1 MTGLSRVLSVGMLL
15 ALGACAFGNEAMG
28 PSMTGDSAYS
38 EDSPLALGTG
48 TFVPRGVTPGRST
61 GTAVGERVEE
71 LRDQL
76 EALQGQIIDEN
87 SALQKLRRQARQSAA
102 SYHELKGNM
111 NARLTVGT
119 TPGNPQL
126 VEQWRKAQSEL
137 SQVDASINQMNALA
151 SEVDSTATLGA
162 YLLQSIP
169 ATFRLS
175 GAVDEDHAQL
185 EILED
190 ETNQTVVLV
199 DRLESELT
207 EDIARQSAYLT
218 TERANLTATSVAI
231 RNGEYVGVS
240 LANRAYG
247 VPAPPPPQGAA
258 PMVGRARPL
267 VVIRFDQ
274 PNVNY
279 EPALFS
285 AVSAALER
293 KPNAGFDLVAVAP
306 GSGPAGEVNLAAQQ
320 ARKNAEKVLRSLTDM
335 GLPADRVSLSSVTN
349 PPATVGEVHVYVR

>member
-1 MTGLSRVLSVGMLL
+1 MTGLSRVLSLGMLL
-15 ALGACAFGNEAMG
+15 ALGACAFGNQAVG
-28 PSMTGDSAYS
+28 PSLYGDDSY
-38 EDSPLALGTG
+38 DDQSPLALGTS
-48 TFVPRGVTPGRST
+48 TFVPRGVTPGRDT
-61 GTAVGERVEE
+61 GTAVGSRIDE

-76 EALQGQIIDEN
+76 EALQDQIIEEN
-87 SALQKLRRQARQSAA
+87 SQLQTLRRQARQSAGA
-102 SYHELKGNM
+102 YHELKGRM

-119 TPGNPQL
+119 TPGNPEL
-126 VEQWRKAQSEL
+126 VEQWRKAQAEL
-137 SQVDASINQMNALA
+137 SQVDASINDMNRVAG
-151 SEVDSTATLGA
+151 EVDSSATLGA
-162 YLLQSIP
+162 YLLQAIP

-175 GAVDEDHAQL
+175 GAVDEDHRQL

-207 EDIARQSAYLT
+207 EDIARQSAYLS

-247 VPAPPPPQGAA
+247 VPAPAAPQGAA
-258 PMVGRARPL
+258 PLVGRARPL
-267 VVIRFDQ
+267 VVIRFDS

-293 KPNAGFDLVAVAP
+293 RPNAGFDLVAVAP
-306 GSGPAGEVNLAAQQ
+306 GSGSTGGVNLAAQT
-320 ARKNAEKVLRSLTDM
+320 ARQNAEKVLRSLTNM
-335 GLPADRVSLSSVTN
+335 GLPADRLSLSSVTN